1 MKRLIL
7 TFLGTLTLTVLLQAQ
22 SFQGRIEAENRQV
35 LTESAARPTVV
46 ATKRV
51 PRGEFHL
58 WYGHLTGGSW
68 ASDENWYPDETQ
80 RLYFSRINE
89 AGDRDVCWSVLEEG
103 GVWRVPGT
111 VNADAVS
118 SGDECFPMLS
128 PDGKRLY
135 FCSDGLFGM
144 GGYDIYVATWDP
156 DRKTWGKVRNMGV
169 PFNSK
174 GDDLLF
180 CDTPDGRYSVFA
192 SNRDCD
198 PDSVVI
204 YVLKQEVP
212 VFSKVS
218 SEEAERLSH
227 LAVTAPDGGYPFR
240 KLTPGRIP
248 SMPFETPV
256 EKTDESFRVGT
267 EGSFATVNRLPSG
280 LVYQIQ
286 MFVSSGKPTIRQLK
300 GVSPVY
306 VHKQRSGKMLSAA
319 GLFRTYA
326 EAEQAL
332 SQVKRVFPTA
342 FVIAFEDG
350 SPLSLSKA
358 RKKESSVKV
367 ITEEVHIVK

>member
-1 MKRLIL
+1 MKRLFL
-7 TFLGTLTLTVLLQAQ
+7 SFLGTLTLTVLLHAQ
-22 SFQGRIEAENRQV
+22 SFQGRIEAENYQA
-35 LTESAARPTVV
+35 LTQSAARPTVV

-51 PRGEFHL
+51 PRSEFHL
-58 WYGHLTGGSW
+58 WYGHLTDGKW

-80 RLYFSRINE
+80 RLYFSHINE
-89 AGDRDVCWSVLEEG
+89 AGDRDICWSVLEDG
-103 GVWRVPGT
+103 GVWRTPEAVC
-111 VNADAVS
+111 AEAVS

-144 GGYDIYVATWDP
+144 GGYDIYVATWNP
-156 DRKTWGKVRNMGV
+156 ARKSWGEVRNMGF

-180 CDTPDGRYSVFA
+180 CDTPDGRYSLFA
-192 SNRDCD
+192 SNRDCGA
-198 PDSVVI
+198 DSVVI
-204 YVLKQEVP
+204 YVLRQEVP
-212 VFSKVS
+212 VFSHIS
-218 SEEAERLSH
+218 AEEADRLAH
-227 LAVTAPDGGYPFR
+227 LSVTAPDGGYPFK
-240 KLTPGRIP
+240 KLSPGRIP
-248 SMPFETPV
+248 SMPFEKPV

-267 EGSFATVNRLPSG
+267 EGSFTAVNRLPSG

-286 MFVSSGKPTIRQLK
+286 MFVSAGKPTIRQLK

-306 VHKQRSGKMLSAA
+306 VHQQRSGKMLCAA